1 MNKYNRMNVDNQFVA
16 RFKSNVEA
24 IPYITVLILI
34 FSFILPFLGMLGILI
49 LVAIISLIIIY
60 YLYLTL
66 LAFSEMLVH
75 QNNILARI
83 TEISDNINKSQDKND
98 NHQETIDE
106 LPEI

>member
-16 RFKSNVEA
+16 KFKSNVEA

-34 FSFILPFLGMLGILI
+34 FSFILPFRGMIGILI

-75 QNNILARI
+75 QNNILAQI